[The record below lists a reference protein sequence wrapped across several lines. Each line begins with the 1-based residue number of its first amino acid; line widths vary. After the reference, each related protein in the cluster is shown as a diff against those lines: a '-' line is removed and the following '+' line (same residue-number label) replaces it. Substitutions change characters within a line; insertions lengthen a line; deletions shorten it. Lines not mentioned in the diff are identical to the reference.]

1 MLKEVKTGVRF
12 VTDFLSRND
21 IVPQQK
27 IEQFSMTLEK
37 LLCSR
42 YDNHWFP
49 NKPNQGSGYRC
60 IRITQKIMDPEI
72 EKAANLSGVSF
83 TDLQN
88 TLPKEF
94 TMWIDPEDVSYR
106 IGEDGSI
113 CTIDNEEFDKAQV
126 SSAPSSPS
134 MMQQRCQSE
143 VHKSDFIDP
152 NKSTYGQCWS

>member
-1 MLKEVKTGVRF
+1 MFKEVKTGVRF

-21 IVPQQK
+21 IVPQHK
-27 IEQFSMTLEK
+27 IKQFSMTLEK

-60 IRITQKIMDPEI
+60 IRITQTIMDPEI
-72 EKAANLSGVSF
+72 EKAANMSGVSF
-83 TDLQN
+83 DDLKS

-113 CTIDNEEFDKAQV
+113 CTIDSDELNKFQ
-126 SSAPSSPS
+126 SAPSSPS
-134 MMQQRCQSE
+134 MIHQCCQSQ
-143 VHKSDFIDP
+143 VNKSDYIDP
-152 NKSTYGQCWS
+152 NGSSYGQCWS